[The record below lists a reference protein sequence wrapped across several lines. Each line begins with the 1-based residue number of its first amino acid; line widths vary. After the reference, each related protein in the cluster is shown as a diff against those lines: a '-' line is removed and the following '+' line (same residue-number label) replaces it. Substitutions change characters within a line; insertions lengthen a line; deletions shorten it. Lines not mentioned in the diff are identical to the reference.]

1 MVKVRFAPSPTGSLH
16 VGNALTAVANRRFAN
31 DRGGSF
37 LLRIDDTDPARNVP
51 GGEEAIL
58 CDLAWLGLEWDQGPV
73 RQSERQGR
81 YAEAARTIGR
91 PRLGQITLL
100 RDDGTATYHLA
111 SVVDDIDYGIT
122 HVIRANDHRPNEELH
137 RRLHEALGSTPPEY
151 IHIGLILGPD
161 GHKLSKRA
169 PLATLDELRA
179 AGIPPEAV
187 CAYLEELGLPR
198 HDVHYDEPR
207 IRRLSTEAIAAMSED
222 ELAAR
227 AGTPVAVLAALR
239 GSRDL
244 NEAREAARA
253 ILEPDEVVLPTGSAP
268 TLVRFRELR
277 SRANGGLDADAA
289 RAIVRELKAVGGNL
303 KGLRM
308 ALTGCERGPEL
319 WAVIAA
325 LDRDEALRRIDAA
338 L

>member
-1 MVKVRFAPSPTGSLH
+1 M
-16 VGNALTAVANRRFAN
+16 
-31 DRGGSF
+31 
-37 LLRIDDTDPARNVP
+37 
-51 GGEEAIL
+51 
-58 CDLAWLGLEWDQGPV
+58 
-73 RQSERQGR
+73 
-81 YAEAARTIGR
+81 
-91 PRLGQITLL
+91 
-100 RDDGTATYHLA
+100 
-111 SVVDDIDYGIT
+111 
-122 HVIRANDHRPNEELH
+122 IRANDHRPNEELH

-227 AGTPVAVLAALR
+227 AGAPVAVVAALR

-303 KGLRM
+303 RAVRR
-308 ALTGCERGPEL
+308 ALTGRDSGPEL
-319 WAVIAA
+319 WSV
-325 LDRDEALRRIDAA
+325 LVELPRDETVRRIDAA